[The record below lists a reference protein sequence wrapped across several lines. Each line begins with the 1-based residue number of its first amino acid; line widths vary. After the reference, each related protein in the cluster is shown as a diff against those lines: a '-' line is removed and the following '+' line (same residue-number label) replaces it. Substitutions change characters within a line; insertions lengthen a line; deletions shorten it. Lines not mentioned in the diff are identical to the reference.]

1 MAWGLRGL
9 HTAAECSGRCPRRAS
24 VAELNSG
31 KGFGFGDMLA
41 VGRNMGTQAF
51 GPYLDTAAGLD
62 LNSDSLAAGL
72 NQCVAVEMN

>member
-1 MAWGLRGL
+1 
-9 HTAAECSGRCPRRAS
+9 
-24 VAELNSG
+24 
-31 KGFGFGDMLA
+31 
-41 VGRNMGTQAF
+41 MGTQAF